1 METPLC
7 LDTIATHLCTSGS
20 APVCVCVCG
29 GEGGGGGGGEG
40 IRKVVYEYSENAG
53 AFHLYMC
60 NKHLNFISKEFP
72 FSLEA
77 RVEGKPCL
85 PCHRNVDTIG
95 TNNRILQE

>member
-1 METPLC
+1 M
-7 LDTIATHLCTSGS
+7 
-20 APVCVCVCG
+20 CVCVCG
-29 GEGGGGGGGEG
+29 GEGE
-40 IRKVVYEYSENAG
+40 RELEKWCMKVG

>member
-1 METPLC
+1 M
-7 LDTIATHLCTSGS
+7 
-20 APVCVCVCG
+20 
-29 GEGGGGGGGEG
+29 
-40 IRKVVYEYSENAG
+40 KVD